1 MKKEVSLLGKVLSVF
16 RSLNLVLK
24 IGMIAVVVIFVV
36 FLFNRFSN
44 DKKEAEIISTSTL
57 EKIINVSEL
66 STFEAVYN
74 GIAVVNNE
82 ENPENVDY
90 YVSYKAKVQAGID
103 FEKIK
108 VSKDDESK
116 KVVVKLPEI
125 KLDEP
130 MVDIASMDYI
140 FENKRADTE
149 TVSEQAYKK
158 CIEDAKKESENEE
171 AIYTLAKQNAEN
183 IIKALVNP
191 FIEDMDEKYE
201 LMIIFPKE

>member
-24 IGMIAVVVIFVV
+24 IGMIAVVVIFAV

-90 YVSYKAKVQAGID
+90 YVS
-103 FEKIK
+103 
-108 VSKDDESK
+108 
-116 KVVVKLPEI
+116 
-125 KLDEP
+125 
-130 MVDIASMDYI
+130 
-140 FENKRADTE
+140 
-149 TVSEQAYKK
+149 
-158 CIEDAKKESENEE
+158 
-171 AIYTLAKQNAEN
+171 
-183 IIKALVNP
+183 
-191 FIEDMDEKYE
+191 
-201 LMIIFPKE
+201 

>member
-24 IGMIAVVVIFVV
+24 IGMIAVVVIFAV